1 MGYRGGQFGTQASSL
16 ERGLASLIIKS
27 IGSTNCFPGD
37 TLSTAEQRRLP
48 DAHHSQEKSMVLRM
62 RRIFQI
68 VLLSGLT
75 ACGLVSSNAATV
87 KNPIFGYELTT
98 DVVYGQGAVTKD
110 GEVVDRDLLI
120 DVYTPTDESLTG
132 PFPAVILVHG
142 GSYQIG
148 GLRAPPHKEA
158 GAVHSRTEDWARLL
172 TPLGYVCFVIDY
184 RLVPELPIP
193 KTDMEADNI
202 QDFKKSD
209 HTGWDRA
216 FQFVAQQSGAAPA

>member
-1 MGYRGGQFGTQASSL
+1 MGYRGGQFATQASSL

-37 TLSTAEQRRLP
+37 TLSTTEQRRLP

-62 RRIFQI
+62 RRVFQI

-132 PFPAVILVHG
+132 PSLPSSSCMAVAIKSGDCGRHRTKKRAQ
-142 GSYQIG
+142 SIQEWKIG
-148 GLRAPPHKEA
+148 R
-158 GAVHSRTEDWARLL
+158 
-172 TPLGYVCFVIDY
+172 GY
-184 RLVPELPIP
+184 
-193 KTDMEADNI
+193 
-202 QDFKKSD
+202 
-209 HTGWDRA
+209 
-216 FQFVAQQSGAAPA
+216 